1 MTDASFKNG
10 LPPWSS
16 DSIIHWLLEEGRFLR
31 NMDAI
36 VEQLGQKMLDS
47 GAPLWRLRLA
57 MRTLHPL
64 TTAISA
70 AWERNFEEAEVI
82 ESPHGLENRPDYIG
96 SPLEIISR
104 TREVFRKRLS
114 DELSDTDHEVL
125 FEFKAR
131 GATDYF
137 GIPLGFS
144 SGAIAILVLVT
155 DVNDG
160 FTDHD
165 IRQFH
170 SIASV
175 LAPVAEIL
183 NTTRISQAIADTY
196 LGPRTGRLVLEG
208 RITRGHIEKIDAAI
222 LVSDIR
228 DWTGLNNRL
237 SAEEALTLVN
247 NYFEVISQSVENSGG
262 EILKFIGDSVL
273 AIFPSGGTESG
284 SGSACENALNAARQ
298 SLQKASS
305 VVELS
310 ELEFGLGLHF
320 GEVLYGN
327 IGSATRLDFTVL
339 GQAVNIAARIEG
351 QCATLK
357 QRLLFSEDFA
367 SRISEPK
374 QIVTKTRLKG
384 LKKVIKILTIPL

>member
-1 MTDASFKNG
+1 MTDASCKNG

-16 DSIIHWLLEEGRFLR
+16 DSIIHWLLEEGRFLS
-31 NMDAI
+31 NMDEI

-70 AWERNFEEAEVI
+70 IWERNFEEAEVI
-82 ESPHGLENRPDYIG
+82 ESPHGLEGRPDYYG
-96 SPLEIISR
+96 SPLDIISR

-247 NYFEVISQSVENSGG
+247 KYFEVISQSVENNGG

-273 AIFPSGGTESG
+273 AIFPSGGTEPG
-284 SGSACENALNAARQ
+284 SDTACENALNAARQ
-298 SLQKASS
+298 SLQKAIS

-374 QIVTKTRLKG
+374 QTVTKTRLKG
-384 LKKVIKILTIPL
+384 LNKAIKILTIPF